1 MCVLTFPNY
10 KRNYKCVSSQLYT
23 TYILNFNM
31 VDIVCAK
38 KNSRVYI
45 RHPDTRT
52 QIMIVM
58 LKIWH
63 FKNLC

>member
-10 KRNYKCVSSQLYT
+10 KKNYKCVSSQLYT

-45 RHPDTRT
+45 RHPDNKDTDNDCYVEN
-52 QIMIVM
+52 MA
-58 LKIWH
+58 
-63 FKNLC
+63 F